1 MDDLSNSKS
10 NRSINSWASDVHS
23 TSAASSIIRFAE
35 KTGHLRMRRDE
46 EVKEIAEQLQRQSA
60 SLRLIQQLREI
71 SEKKRHLDQVNVEIQ
86 CRLMDKETRD
96 LTHLDILESKISS
109 LNTLSSHLQRILQ
122 GKKELINRLQQP
134 LVGDF
139 LRVEA
144 TFHPQVKD
152 LFPLVVGCLAELSA
166 NLDNIQWGSEFDLR
180 DGRVASVLDDIA
192 SSLAQLQTGLH
203 TVMQVRSLVTE
214 L

>member
-1 MDDLSNSKS
+1 MDEFSFNKS
-10 NRSINSWASDVHS
+10 NRSINPWCSDVHS
-23 TSAASSIIRFAE
+23 ISATSSIIRFAE
-35 KTGHLRMRRDE
+35 KTGHLRVKRE
-46 EVKEIAEQLQRQSA
+46 EDMKEIEGNLHRQSP
-60 SLRLIQQLREI
+60 SLRLIEQLREVA
-71 SEKKRHLDQVNVEIQ
+71 EKRKRLDQVNVEIQ
-86 CRLMDKETRD
+86 CRLMDKDTRD
-96 LTHLDILESKISS
+96 LTHLDLLESKISN
-109 LNTLSSHLQRILQ
+109 LNALSSHLQRILQ

-144 TFHPQVKD
+144 TFHPQVKE
-152 LFPLVVGCLAELSA
+152 LFPLVVSCLAELSA

-180 DGRVASVLDDIA
+180 DGRVAAILDDIA
-192 SSLAQLQTGLH
+192 TSLAQLQTRLH